1 MANYL
6 HLTHTHIYIYMF
18 IENVT
23 VSYNC
28 EDNKIIDMREK
39 FIRWFTYLN
48 AWISQNF
55 EVPNFI

>member
-6 HLTHTHIYIYMF
+6 HLTHTHIYIYIYMF
-18 IENVT
+18 IEIVT

-39 FIRWFTYLN
+39 FIR
-48 AWISQNF
+48 
-55 EVPNFI
+55 